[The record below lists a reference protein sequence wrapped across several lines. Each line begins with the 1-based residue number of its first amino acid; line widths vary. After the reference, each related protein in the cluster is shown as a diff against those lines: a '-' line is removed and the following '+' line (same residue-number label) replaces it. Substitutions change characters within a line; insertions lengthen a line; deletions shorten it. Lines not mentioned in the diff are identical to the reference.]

1 MKFKAGFGRHETTC
15 FIPGVGMLGYGQPH
29 NTVKEVATPL
39 YARAMCLLDENK
51 SLFILVHL
59 EQAFITIAIKEE
71 VLRLLKAEFP
81 DLNIS
86 DSNLLISAQHTH
98 SAPGGYGH
106 SPFYNFTIPG
116 FQLKIFN
123 TICGGVLEAVKAGYK
138 EMAPVT
144 IHWGKHYVSD
154 EKEIAYNRSMHAY
167 LNNEDARKIKKE
179 EWQLGV
185 NRVMEGLIFQDDSGK
200 EKAFINWFGVH
211 ATSVSSF
218 NHRIHHDNK
227 GVAAALYEKNHPG
240 TTAFFMQEA
249 AGDVSPNFIWDKST
263 KLMRGK
269 FVDQYEC
276 ANFNGELQFRESE
289 KISKQ
294 KEIKGTVRG
303 FHQFMDMS
311 LEVAPAAHGLAF
323 FEGTA
328 EGPGI
333 PKQLG
338 TVLKVV
344 CKLVKKRNLIRNPE
358 FYEKFY
364 EAHSPKNIVLDHRTG
379 SFLGIPLSVWKKLP
393 PIPEPA
399 VEAFRKCAANESIN
413 TLPWAPPVLPFQIIA
428 LGPIMIV
435 AVPGEIT
442 TTSAKRLKQAILN
455 QLQNSTIERV
465 IISSYSNAFMG
476 YITTPEEYATQ
487 SYEAGHTIFGSGT
500 LRGII
505 KGFEGVVDQF
515 KNNKAAPLKTVTPF
529 HYPADELARRTV
541 F

>member
-39 YARAMCLLDENK
+39 FARAMCLLDANK

-81 DLNIS
+81 DLTIS
-86 DSNLLISAQHTH
+86 DSNLMISAQHTH

-123 TICGGVLEAVKAGYK
+123 TICVGILEAVKAAYK

-144 IHWGKHYVSD
+144 INWGKHYVSD

-179 EWQLGV
+179 EWHLGV

-249 AGDVSPNFIWDKST
+249 AGDVSPNFIWEKST

-269 FVDQYEC
+269 YVDQYEC
-276 ANFNGELQFRESE
+276 ANYNGELQFRESE

-413 TLPWAPPVLPFQIIA
+413 TLPWAPPVLPFQVIA

-455 QLQNSTIERV
+455 QLQNSPIERV

-515 KNNKAAPLKTVTPF
+515 KNNKQAPSKTVTPF
-529 HYPADELARRTV
+529 HYPADELARRT
-541 F
+541 FF

>member
-39 YARAMCLLDENK
+39 FARAMCLLDENK

-59 EQAFITIAIKEE
+59 EQAFVTIAIKEE
-71 VLRLLKAEFP
+71 VVRLLKAEFP
-81 DLNIS
+81 DLTIS
-86 DSNLLISAQHTH
+86 DSNLMISAQHTH

-123 TICGGVLEAVKAGYK
+123 TICGGILEAVKAAYK

-167 LNNEDARKIKKE
+167 LNNKDARKIKKE
-179 EWQLGV
+179 EWHLGV

-200 EKAFINWFGVH
+200 EKAFLNWFGVH

-249 AGDVSPNFIWDKST
+249 AGDVSPNFIWEKST

-269 FVDQYEC
+269 YVDQYEC
-276 ANFNGELQFRESE
+276 ANYNGELQFRESE

-413 TLPWAPPVLPFQIIA
+413 TLPWAPPVLPFQVIA

-515 KNNKAAPLKTVTPF
+515 KNNKQAPSKTVTPF

>member
-39 YARAMCLLDENK
+39 FARAMCLLDENK

-59 EQAFITIAIKEE
+59 EQAFVTIAIKEE
-71 VLRLLKAEFP
+71 VVRLLKAEFP

-86 DSNLLISAQHTH
+86 DSNLMISAQHTH

-123 TICGGVLEAVKAGYK
+123 TICGGILEAVKAAYK

-179 EWQLGV
+179 EWHLGV

-249 AGDVSPNFIWDKST
+249 AGDVSPNFIWEKST

-276 ANFNGELQFRESE
+276 ASFNGELQFRESE

-338 TVLKVV
+338 MVLKVV

-364 EAHSPKNIVLDHRTG
+364 QSHSPKNIVLDHRTG
-379 SFLGIPLSVWKKLP
+379 AFIGIPLSVWKKLP

-413 TLPWAPPVLPFQIIA
+413 TLPWAPPVLPFQVIA
-428 LGPIMIV
+428 LGPILIV

-442 TTSAKRLKQAILN
+442 TTSAKRLKLAIQK
-455 QLQNSTIERV
+455 QLENSAIERI

-515 KNNKAAPLKTVTPF
+515 KNNKEAPLKTVTPF